1 MQKIPAAMVAADVAT
16 QAELDA
22 ETASRAAGDAAPVVG
37 TRLPNGAVLQ
47 VVSSQVI
54 GMATGTT
61 VTPADDTVPQITEG
75 TEFMTAAITPT
86 SATSKLRIDVVIFL
100 ANTVTNN
107 PVTVA
112 LHQDAAA
119 GALAAGMQ
127 VSPGTANLTFCVH
140 LTHYMTAGTTSATTF
155 RVRAGANGASTT
167 TLNGASGARLLGGTL
182 ASSITVTEV
191 KA

>member
-16 QAELDA
+16 QAELDVV
-22 ETASRAAGDAAPVVG
+22 SAAAVVG
-37 TRLPNGAVLQ
+37 TRLPNGTVLQ
-47 VVSSQVI
+47 VVSTQTGAV
-54 GMATGTT
+54 ATGTT
-61 VTPADDTVPQITEG
+61 VTPADDTIPQITEG
-75 TEFMTAAITPT
+75 TEFLTQAITPT
-86 SATSKLRIDVVIFL
+86 SAASKLRIDVTLYL
-100 ANTVTNN
+100 ANTVVDN

-112 LHQDAAA
+112 LHQDATT

-127 VSPGTANLTFCVH
+127 VSPNTANLTFCVR
-140 LTHYMTAGTTSATTF
+140 LVHYMTAGTTSATTF

-167 TLNGASGARLLGGTL
+167 TLNGASGARLLGGVL

>member
-22 ETASRAAGDAAPVVG
+22 ETASRAAGDAAAVVG
-37 TRLPNGAVLQ
+37 TRLPNGTVLQ
-47 VVSSQVI
+47 VVSSQVV

-61 VTPADDTVPQITEG
+61 VTPADDTIPQITEG

-86 SATSKLRIDVVIFL
+86 SATSKLRVDVVIFL
-100 ANTVTNN
+100 ANTVVDN
-107 PVTVA
+107 PMTVA
-112 LHQDAAA
+112 LHQDAVAN
-119 GALAAGMQ
+119 ALAAALQ
-127 VSPGTANLTFCVH
+127 VSPNTANLTFNVKF
-140 LTHYMTAGTTSATTF
+140 THYMMAGTTSAMTF

-167 TLNGASGARLLGGTL
+167 TLNGASGARLLGGAM